1 MTQPAPVQ
9 SSLPLWS
16 GSRRRLA
23 PAHSCECGPGRH
35 SVPFAE
41 HGTLVRPAHI
51 LGMSRTPSD
60 TLDLFA
66 YNPPATARTAPMER
80 EGRHLPAMSDRE
92 VVALLGEVIRELER
106 RAGAVRATPDLSR
119 ALEETQVALRRL
131 SRGHPRRNNP
141 AQGAARPLLH
151 PAKRR
156 AVRAALVAG
165 VKPREVAKHFGLSLT
180 EVRKA
185 LAEIE

>member
-1 MTQPAPVQ
+1 
-9 SSLPLWS
+9 
-16 GSRRRLA
+16 
-23 PAHSCECGPGRH
+23 
-35 SVPFAE
+35 
-41 HGTLVRPAHI
+41 
-51 LGMSRTPSD
+51 
-60 TLDLFA
+60 
-66 YNPPATARTAPMER
+66 MER

-106 RAGAVRATPDLSR
+106 RAGSVRATADLSR

-141 AQGAARPLLH
+141 APGAARPLLH